1 MRYLTGDPYWQN
13 SLSLSKKDLFNLDLK
28 IKNILSQE
36 SHTVKIITDGSASPK
51 SGFGAWAAYIVTPTE
66 EIILKDTEPNV
77 TQHTMELKAVIESLK
92 YIQSTFQNVSALE
105 IYSDSDYVLG
115 LLRRRERLENKNYQ
129 TKKGKEIKNRSLI
142 IQFYEFLDRFD
153 VRMLR
158 VEGHA
163 RKGQSKI
170 TDYHREVDKLS
181 RKLVRQKSRDS

>member
-1 MRYLTGDPYWQN
+1 
-13 SLSLSKKDLFNLDLK
+13 
-28 IKNILSQE
+28 
-36 SHTVKIITDGSASPK
+36 
-51 SGFGAWAAYIVTPTE
+51 
-66 EIILKDTEPNV
+66 
-77 TQHTMELKAVIESLK
+77 MELKAVIESLK

-163 RKGQSKI
+163 KKGHSKI

-181 RKLVRQKSRDS
+181 RKLVRQNTRNF